1 MGVRYLN
8 GRVMCMD
15 EKDVQHIVNENRFIE
30 PIVDKYRNATETFL
44 RMLDSAGQEACLFM
58 EDDIILCDNFTER
71 VLHEI
76 NKRPDDVIQFFSMR
90 KDDLTIGSR
99 YITGSKY
106 LMNQCFYLPKGMA
119 KEILEFAK
127 DWKGWEKDP
136 TGLDTLIASYL
147 KSKKLRYWNVCPNL
161 VDHKVQKSRI
171 DSRRSS
177 KRQSLTFER

>member
-1 MGVRYLN
+1 MGVKL
-8 GRVMCMD
+8 RVMCMSIHEVRHLLD
-15 EKDVQHIVNENRFIE
+15 EVRYLT
-30 PIVDKYRNATETFL
+30 PIVDRYKDPKETFL
-44 RMLDSAGQEACLFM
+44 RMLESVGDDAGLFM
-58 EDDIILCDNFTER
+58 EDDIILCDDF
-71 VLHEI
+71 VKKAFDEI
-76 NKRPDDVIQFFSMR
+76 RKRPNNVIQFFSMR

-106 LMNQCFYLPKGMA
+106 LMNQCFYLPEGMA